1 MLNSNVLSKLMYKCI
16 KKVPVTVVKT
26 EFLKHF
32 SKQMSVYF
40 LFLYISV
47 RMSLFQR
54 HSKILSSGG
63 GGLGWGKIIS
73 LRRLA
78 VSQFF
83 ILIESFRNSTI
94 FSISIVPY
102 IVLKHCNLPDNLNFK
117 GKIFAKFLIRSHFLE
132 IYCNITTS

>member
-1 MLNSNVLSKLMYKCI
+1 MLYSNVLSKLMYKCI

-32 SKQMSVYF
+32 SKQMSVY
-40 LFLYISV
+40 L
-47 RMSLFQR
+47 
-54 HSKILSSGG
+54 
-63 GGLGWGKIIS
+63 
-73 LRRLA
+73 
-78 VSQFF
+78 
-83 ILIESFRNSTI
+83 
-94 FSISIVPY
+94 PY

>member
-1 MLNSNVLSKLMYKCI
+1 MLYSNVLSKLMYKCI

-63 GGLGWGKIIS
+63 GGFGVRQNNFPKAA
-73 LRRLA
+73 RC
-78 VSQFF
+78 F
-83 ILIESFRNSTI
+83 TI
-94 FSISIVPY
+94 FY
-102 IVLKHCNLPDNLNFK
+102 FN
-117 GKIFAKFLIRSHFLE
+117 
-132 IYCNITTS
+132 

>member
-1 MLNSNVLSKLMYKCI
+1 MLYSNVLSKLMYKKGTSNSCQDWILEALFKANVCI
-16 KKVPVTVVKT
+16 
-26 EFLKHF
+26 
-32 SKQMSVYF
+32 
-40 LFLYISV
+40 FLYISV

-54 HSKILSSGG
+54 HSKILSSGGG

-94 FSISIVPY
+94 FSISILPY

>member
-1 MLNSNVLSKLMYKCI
+1 MLYSNVLSKLMYKCI

-63 GGLGWGKIIS
+63 GGGFGVRQNNFPKAA
-73 LRRLA
+73 RC
-78 VSQFF
+78 F
-83 ILIESFRNSTI
+83 TI
-94 FSISIVPY
+94 FY
-102 IVLKHCNLPDNLNFK
+102 FN
-117 GKIFAKFLIRSHFLE
+117 
-132 IYCNITTS
+132 

>member
-1 MLNSNVLSKLMYKCI
+1 MLYSNVLSKLMYKCI

-54 HSKILSSGG
+54 PSKILSSGG
-63 GGLGWGKIIS
+63 GVGVRQNNFPKAA
-73 LRRLA
+73 RC
-78 VSQFF
+78 F
-83 ILIESFRNSTI
+83 TI
-94 FSISIVPY
+94 FY
-102 IVLKHCNLPDNLNFK
+102 FN
-117 GKIFAKFLIRSHFLE
+117 
-132 IYCNITTS
+132 

>member
-1 MLNSNVLSKLMYKCI
+1 MLKNRISFFYLVFFHRHRRFKRQQGTGGTIFILFYHFHPLTNTQAFRILSLFNAALNLIQFWVMLYSNVLSKLMYKCI

-63 GGLGWGKIIS
+63 GGGVWG
-73 LRRLA
+73 
-78 VSQFF
+78 
-83 ILIESFRNSTI
+83 E
-94 FSISIVPY
+94 
-102 IVLKHCNLPDNLNFK
+102 
-117 GKIFAKFLIRSHFLE
+117 AK
-132 IYCNITTS
+132 